1 MRLQV
6 AMAEYERRAPSAA
19 FVTDRNGRKRPANP
33 FEVRRLRRELAQKP
47 KNVRKAN
54 T

>member
-1 MRLQV
+1 
-6 AMAEYERRAPSAA
+6 MAEYERKTYGTA
-19 FVTDRNGRKRPANP
+19 FVVERSGRKRPANP